1 MTLNKHQI
9 QGLPKFKTIV
19 LAAAEFE
26 KIMMDAGYNQSG
38 SAPAQNKRIKI
49 WWVHNDYPRVE
60 SIYSSD
66 KNTVITAY
74 HVS

>member
-9 QGLPKFKTIV
+9 QGLPKFKSRV
-19 LAAAEFE
+19 LAAENFE
-26 KIMMDAGYNQSG
+26 KIMMAAGYIQSG
-38 SAPAQNKRIKI
+38 SAPAQNNRIKI